1 MAGTRGSGISPV
13 QQQYLDVLRSALW
26 GGALNSLP
34 EDIPGVLEIANQQ
47 KTRPLVLDALQ
58 KAGYEDPDCMILIYR
73 TASSHVRINRAIT
86 FLVSLLR
93 QNGIEPVLLKGQG
106 IAVNYPEPM
115 LRECGDVD
123 LYVGPENFCK
133 ACGLILGLESAK
145 VVEHAAESELH
156 LSVQYKKV
164 LVEIHQTSALLKDK
178 KQNEYYQS
186 IAGKGLSENLSP
198 VIIDGAEVNT
208 PADNFNAFYLFL
220 HFLHHAIE
228 GGIGLRQICDWALFL
243 HSRAGRLDT
252 SVIEQAC
259 GRLGISKCWQLYAS
273 IAVDYLGLP
282 AAEMPFY
289 KQGLAGQS
297 AKVLALIFK
306 DGNFGHSFDLKEGR
320 PGGLLSGKLFSMKKI
335 LSRFGTLYSL
345 YPEMRPM
352 IFRVCAKYL
361 FGGVSRISKD
371 SVK

>member
-26 GGALNSLP
+26 GGTLNSLP
-34 EDIPGVLEIANQQ
+34 EDIPGVLEIANRQ

-58 KAGYEDPDCMILIYR
+58 KAGYEDPESMILIYR
-73 TASSHVRINRAIT
+73 NTSTHVKLNRNISR
-86 FLVSLLR
+86 LVTLFR
-93 QNGIEPVLLKGQG
+93 EAGIDPVLLKGQG
-106 IAVNYPEPM
+106 IALNYPEPM
-115 LRECGDVD
+115 LRECGDID
-123 LYVGPENFCK
+123 LYVGQEQY
-133 ACGLILGLESAK
+133 ESACALIK
-145 VVEHAAESELH
+145 GQESTQQIEENKLH
-156 LSVQYKKV
+156 LTVKYNKAV
-164 LVEIHQTSALLKDK
+164 VEIHRVSASLRNR

-186 IAGKGLSENLSP
+186 IADKGLGENLCS
-198 VIIDGAEVNT
+198 VVIDGAPINT
-208 PADNFNAFYLFL
+208 PADSFNAFYLFY

-352 IFRVCAKYL
+352 IKRVCAQYL

-371 SVK
+371 SV